1 VALIGPRMDM
11 TSLISAFIGADVGK
25 MQLAVAA
32 ELART
37 DIPGTASSV
46 SQLLDAAQ
54 QSAAPLANVAAGIGN
69 NLDLSC

>member
-1 VALIGPRMDM
+1 MDM

-32 ELART
+32 EIART

-46 SQLLDAAQ
+46 SQLTDAANAN
-54 QSAAPLANVAAGIGN
+54 AASLANVAAGIGT
-69 NLDLSC
+69 NLNISA